1 MSSSDIPPDRETLLR
16 DAVAFLRDVKVS
28 TSPLAQKIQFLE
40 SKGLTSEEIEQA
52 LIRSSEGSS
61 NSTSTSETG
70 GQVSAYSSDVA
81 AGSSSQKVSNHA
93 SGYQGTRSP
102 NHVQYGP
109 PGHYAPG
116 YQTQMQAK
124 PDLPQRDWRDYF
136 IMAVISGGAMYGMI
150 SLAKKFLLPH
160 LRPPTTTAFEQTST
174 DLTAQFDE
182 ATQILADLQKQ
193 TGELQESVE
202 GERVKVDKVVGEVE
216 EAVDAV
222 RKGEQ
227 KWREE
232 MRDLRDEIEEVKDL
246 VPKVCSG
253 FGFKCL
259 ESNYSDKSFG
269 QMIEKHAQAQASSLQ
284 ELQAELK
291 SLRTLLVARN
301 KPLAS
306 PSAIASSASR
316 SASPFGNPAT
326 SSQTQQ
332 GETEISMAAN
342 ALLAPRATS
351 AGPPVMG
358 ASRPSIPAWQ
368 LASNP
373 SMASRPATPASDD
386 AKDFSSSK
394 TTETSGKADG
404 KKPAV

>member
-1 MSSSDIPPDRETLLR
+1 MSSSDTPPDRETLLR

-28 TSPLAQKIQFLE
+28 SSPLAQKIQFLE
-40 SKGLTSEEIEQA
+40 SKGLTSEEIEKA

-61 NSTSTSETG
+61 NSTSTPETG
-70 GQVSAYSSDVA
+70 GQVLAYSSDTGT
-81 AGSSSQKVSNHA
+81 GSSTQQVYNHA

-116 YQTQMQAK
+116 YQTHMQVK
-124 PDLPQRDWRDYF
+124 PELPQRDWRDYF

-246 VPKVCSG
+246 VPK
-253 FGFKCL
+253 
-259 ESNYSDKSFG
+259 
-269 QMIEKHAQAQASSLQ
+269 MIEKHAQAQASSLQ

-306 PSAIASSASR
+306 PSAIASSAGR
-316 SASPFGNPAT
+316 SASPFSTPAA

-351 AGPPVMG
+351 AGAPVMG

-368 LASNP
+368 LASN
-373 SMASRPATPASDD
+373 SSTSSRPATPASDD
-386 AKDFSSSK
+386 AKDASGS
-394 TTETSGKADG
+394 TATETSSKAEG
-404 KKPAV
+404 KKPAA

>member
-1 MSSSDIPPDRETLLR
+1 MSVSDIPPDRENLFR
-16 DAVAFLRDVKVS
+16 DAIAFLRDVKVS
-28 TSPLAQKIQFLE
+28 SSPLAQKIQFLE
-40 SKGLTSEEIEQA
+40 SKGLTSEEIEKA

-61 NSTSTSETG
+61 TSTSISNAG
-70 GQVSAYSSDVA
+70 GEPLPYSSDVA
-81 AGSSSQKVSNHA
+81 TGSSSQQVYNHA
-93 SGYQGTRSP
+93 PGYQGTRSM

-109 PGHYAPG
+109 PGHHVPG
-116 YQTQMQAK
+116 YSTQMQMK
-124 PDLPQRDWRDYF
+124 PELPQRDWRDYF

-182 ATQILADLQKQ
+182 ATQLLADLQKQ

-202 GERVKVDKVVGEVE
+202 GERTKVDKVVNEVE

-246 VPKVCSG
+246 VPKVCSVAQR
-253 FGFKCL
+253 FG
-259 ESNYSDKSFG
+259 SDVCSSKFLF

-291 SLRTLLVARN
+291 SLRTLLMARN

-306 PSAIASSASR
+306 PSAIASSAGR
-316 SASPFGNPAT
+316 SASPFGTASAP
-326 SSQTQQ
+326 SQTQQ

-351 AGPPVMG
+351 AGAPVIG
-358 ASRPSIPAWQ
+358 AGKPSIPAWQ
-368 LASNP
+368 LASNA
-373 SMASRPATPASDD
+373 SSTSSRPVTPASED
-386 AKDFSSSK
+386 AKEVSGNSAADDSSK
-394 TTETSGKADG
+394 AEG